1 MNNILRPYQLLQLT
15 KAFSLEL
22 LREPGVLFWGILFP
36 VLMALGLGFAFTKK
50 PVTLRKV
57 AVIET
62 ASHADSSVKS
72 LPFH

>member
-36 VLMALGLGFAFTKK
+36 VLMALGLG
-50 PVTLRKV
+50 
-57 AVIET
+57 
-62 ASHADSSVKS
+62 
-72 LPFH
+72 LPSPKNR